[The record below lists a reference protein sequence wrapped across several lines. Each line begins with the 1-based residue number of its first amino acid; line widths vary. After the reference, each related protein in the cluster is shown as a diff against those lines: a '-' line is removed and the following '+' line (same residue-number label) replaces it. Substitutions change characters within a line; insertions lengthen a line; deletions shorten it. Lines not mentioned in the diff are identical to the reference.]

1 LSLNKHIFKV
11 GAWTGV
17 SRVLGF
23 IRDMMVANVLGAGRL
38 SDIFLAAFKLPNL
51 FRDLLGEGALSM
63 VFIPMFAKHKNRKKI
78 GEFFAS
84 NVFSWLMMVLLAI
97 TIAAEIFMPLIVWAL
112 APGFASDPGKLQLTV
127 IISRILFFYVI
138 FVCGLAFLSG
148 ILNAFS
154 EFATAAA
161 MPAMLNVFMIAGVFL
176 AKYHGAGD
184 AAVYILAF
192 AVVIAGIFQMGILWL
207 RLRRRQ
213 FGLRLIM
220 PRRTTHI
227 KTMFRRIGT
236 GFVGTAFYHV
246 NIFVG
251 MLIASYQ
258 TGAVS
263 WLYYSD
269 RMVQL
274 PFAIIGLAAGTVL
287 LTAVS
292 DALAEKNYEKIYAQQ
307 NSSMRNIM
315 LFTLPCVAGLFVLA
329 VPIMQ
334 YLFEHGAWTHE
345 STIAV
350 ARAMMIMALALP
362 AMTTSQIFSRTLYAS
377 QDVRTPVKINIVT
390 FASFVVVA
398 LGLVHWFGY
407 LSVPIATVASG
418 YFRNIWLRRVCEKRG
433 LFKTF
438 PGTRHAMF
446 AFGALSVIIGLGLW
460 WTMHVGLIYNLM
472 TMVAAIAL
480 AGAVYLPA
488 AWTVNKKFKSNK

>member
-1 LSLNKHIFKV
+1 MSLNKHIFKV

-17 SRVLGF
+17 SRILGF

-63 VFIPMFAKHKNRKKI
+63 VFIPMFTPHKNRKKI

-84 NVFSWLMMVLLAI
+84 NVFSWLMAVLLAI
-97 TIAAEIFMPLIVWAL
+97 TIVAELFMPLIVWAL
-112 APGFASDPGKLQLTV
+112 APGFAHDPGKLELTV
-127 IISRILFFYVI
+127 VVSRIMFFYVI

-154 EFATAAA
+154 EFGTVAA
-161 MPAMLNVFMIAGVFL
+161 MPALLNVFMIAGVFL
-176 AKYHGAGD
+176 VKYHGAGD
-184 AAVYILAF
+184 VAVYILAF
-192 AVVIAGIFQMGILWL
+192 AVVVAGIVQMGVLWA
-207 RLRRRQ
+207 RIRQ
-213 FGLRLIM
+213 RKFGLRLIL
-220 PRRTTHI
+220 PRRTMAI
-227 KTMFRRIGT
+227 RTMLRRIGT

-258 TGAVS
+258 AGAVS

-287 LTAVS
+287 LTTVS
-292 DALAEKNYEKIYAQQ
+292 DALAEKNYDKVYAHQ
-307 NSSMRNIM
+307 NSAMRNIM
-315 LFTLPCVAGLFVLA
+315 LFTLPCVAGLVVLA

-334 YLFEHGAWTHE
+334 FLFEHGAWTHD
-345 STIAV
+345 STLAV
-350 ARAMMIMALALP
+350 ARAMVIMALALP

-390 FASFVVVA
+390 FTSFVIVA
-398 LGLVHWFGY
+398 LGLVKWLGY
-407 LSVPIATVASG
+407 LSIPVATVVSG
-418 YFRNIWLRRVCEKRG
+418 YFRNIWLRRVCENRG

-438 PGTRHAMF
+438 PGTRRAMF
-446 AFGALSVIIGLGLW
+446 AFGALSVLIGAGLW
-460 WTMHVGLIYNLM
+460 WVVRAGLITGIPTL
-472 TMVAAIAL
+472 TAVIAV
-480 AGAVYLPA
+480 AGAAYLPA
-488 AWTVNKKFKSNK
+488 AWTINKKLKIKN